1 MMNNK
6 TVKTINSKRILKNTI
21 LLYVRM
27 LIIMLISLY
36 TSRIVLLTLGIT
48 DYGVYNIVASII
60 VLFSFL
66 SSALTQATQRFLT
79 CELGKREYGFNEV
92 FNSSLNVYFI
102 FSFLIIV
109 LGESVGLWFL
119 NYELNIPHDR
129 LYAANWVFQF
139 SILTFIFGI
148 LKTPFNATII
158 SHERMSFYAYVS
170 IIEVF
175 LKLIMV
181 YLLVYI
187 DFDKLIVYSI
197 LIAFLSLLVL
207 IVYFIYCL
215 NAFNECRLMFIWD
228 KKLLKKLL
236 SFSSWSMLSIRSL
249 LHHRKC

>member
-6 TVKTINSKRILKNTI
+6 TVKTINSKRIIKNTI

-129 LYAANWVFQF
+129 LYAA
-139 SILTFIFGI
+139 
-148 LKTPFNATII
+148 
-158 SHERMSFYAYVS
+158 
-170 IIEVF
+170 
-175 LKLIMV
+175 
-181 YLLVYI
+181 
-187 DFDKLIVYSI
+187 D
-197 LIAFLSLLVL
+197 
-207 IVYFIYCL
+207 
-215 NAFNECRLMFIWD
+215 
-228 KKLLKKLL
+228 
-236 SFSSWSMLSIRSL
+236 
-249 LHHRKC
+249 RKSVV